1 MEDLMKPRDGLRES
15 DDAVMPMKLV
25 LQPSGMAV
33 ELTKAETVVGRH
45 MSCDLRLPLPDVSR
59 RHCRFVFVDRC
70 WQVFDLNSLNG
81 IFVNGERVTHSVL
94 HNGDAVR
101 LGSFTFNVEMQPAT
115 VPLNAA
121 SNRVLKSIA
130 DVLETQQ
137 APPKRQA
144 S

>member
-1 MEDLMKPRDGLRES
+1 MD
-15 DDAVMPMKLV
+15 
-25 LQPSGMAV
+25 
-33 ELTKAETVVGRH
+33 
-45 MSCDLRLPLPDVSR
+45 C
-59 RHCRFVFVDRC
+59 C

-81 IFVNGERVTHSVL
+81 IFVNGERVQHSVL